1 MEEFQESDMFWSN
14 DNRPIS
20 SSTRS
25 WPSPQR
31 NNANTLK
38 TKESQPIEI
47 PRNNKRPRKKLEFC
61 NSHRETSEAE
71 EEEEEE
77 EEDYLGVPPH
87 VIVSRRM
94 KSGGRMAFPVCA
106 GHGRTLKG
114 RDLCHVRN
122 SILRMT
128 GFIES

>member
-1 MEEFQESDMFWSN
+1 MEEFQESDMFWS
-14 DNRPIS
+14 DDHFNRPIA

-31 NNANTLK
+31 KNNSNTLK
-38 TKESQPIEI
+38 TKESEPIEI
-47 PRNNKRPRKKLEFC
+47 PRNNKRPWKKLEFC
-61 NSHRETSEAE
+61 NSHRETSVE
-71 EEEEEE
+71 EEEEEG
-77 EEDYLGVPPH
+77 YYGVPPH
-87 VIVSRRM
+87 VVVSRRRRM
-94 KSGGRMAFPVCA
+94 KSMAFSVCT

>member
-14 DNRPIS
+14 DNRPIT
-20 SSTRS
+20 SSTKS

-31 NNANTLK
+31 NNNSNIQK

-47 PRNNKRPRKKLEFC
+47 PRINKRPWKKIEFC
-61 NSHRETSEAE
+61 SSYRETS
-71 EEEEEE
+71 EEEEE
-77 EEDYLGVPPH
+77 EEDYYGLPPH
-87 VIVSRRM
+87 EVVSRRM
-94 KSGGRMAFPVCA
+94 MVKSMAFSVCT

-114 RDLCHVRN
+114 YDLCHVRN

>member
-1 MEEFQESDMFWSN
+1 MFWSN
-14 DNRPIS
+14 DNRPIT

-31 NNANTLK
+31 NNSNTLK

-47 PRNNKRPRKKLEFC
+47 PRNNKRPWKKLEFC
-61 NSHRETSEAE
+61 NFHRETSV
-71 EEEEEE
+71 EEE
-77 EEDYLGVPPH
+77 EEDYHGLPPH
-87 VIVSRRM
+87 LVVSRRRRM
-94 KSGGRMAFPVCA
+94 KSMAFSVCT